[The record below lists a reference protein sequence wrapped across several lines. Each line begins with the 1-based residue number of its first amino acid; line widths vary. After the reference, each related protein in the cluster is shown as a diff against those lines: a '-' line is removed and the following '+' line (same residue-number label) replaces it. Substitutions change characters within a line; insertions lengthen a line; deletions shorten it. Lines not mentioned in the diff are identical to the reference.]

1 MKLKFITGLLAAG
14 IVACV
19 AQQPPPKPDNT
30 KVNERD
36 RSKNAPTADQAKDN
50 TSDRELMQKTR
61 KAIMDDSSLSVY
73 AHNVK
78 VIARNG
84 KVTLKG
90 PVHSDEEKKAIE
102 QKATEVA
109 GAGNVT
115 DELTVKPKH
124 VKKSS

>member
-1 MKLKFITGLLAAG
+1 LKLKCITGLLAAG
-14 IVACV
+14 IMVCA
-19 AQQPPPKPDNT
+19 AQQPPPAPDNT

-36 RSKNAPTADQAKDN
+36 RAKNAQTADQAKN
-50 TSDRELMQKTR
+50 TTSDRELMQKIR
-61 KAIMDDSSLSVY
+61 KAIMDDSSLSTY

-90 PVHSDEEKKAIE
+90 PVNSAEEKQSIS

-109 GAGNVT
+109 GPGNVT
-115 DELTVKPKH
+115 DELTVKPAN